1 MGTGRRLVKRWH
13 SLLLA
18 IIAVGI
24 SMGLAVGTAT
34 WNLALPRKQAKTFQ
48 KFLPTFL
55 EPVQLLEIKTVNKTF
70 TLPDQLIELTALTVR
85 RGEVFAKTEEW
96 LKVAPSEAQL
106 KDTPFKVKG
115 IPERPYIEI
124 ELDQGEDW
132 LKGVAFKLKNVS
144 DKEIIYI
151 DLSLDFPETQSSG
164 QEMSFPITRGRR
176 PGLRSMA
183 NEPFS
188 AKPGEEFTITLGESQ
203 YQRLSR
209 FIEERHP
216 LSRINTV
223 IVRIGFVIFS
233 DGIAWGAGDY
243 YRQDPNN
250 PNNYISVGSQPP
262 AD

>member
-1 MGTGRRLVKRWH
+1 MGIDQRLVKRWH

-24 SMGLAVGTAT
+24 GMGLAVGTAA
-34 WNLALPRKQAKTFQ
+34 WNLALTREQAKTFQ

-55 EPVQLLEIKTVNKTF
+55 EPVQLLEIRTANKTF
-70 TLPDQLIELTALTVR
+70 TLPDQLAELTALTVR

-96 LKVAPSEAQL
+96 LKDTPVEAQL
-106 KDTPFKVKG
+106 KNTPFRVKG

-124 ELDQGEDW
+124 ELDQGGDW

-151 DLSLDFPETQSSG
+151 DLSLDFPETKSSG
-164 QEMSFPITRGRR
+164 HEMSFPITLGRR
-176 PGLRSMA
+176 PGSRFMT

-188 AKPGEEFTITLGESQ
+188 AKPGEEFTMTLDESQ
-203 YQRLSR
+203 YQRLSG
-209 FIEERHP
+209 FIEESHP
-216 LSRINTV
+216 VSGINTV
-223 IVRIGFVIFS
+223 TVRIGFVIFS

-243 YRQDPNN
+243 YRQDPNV
-250 PNNYISVGSQPP
+250 PDRYINVGSKPP